1 MIKLTPPMGWNS
13 WNTFG
18 SEIDEKLIMETADV
32 MAESGLLECGYDYLV
47 IDDCWSLRK
56 RDENYKLVP
65 DPEKFPHG
73 MKYVADYIHSKGLKF
88 GIYSSDGYLT
98 CAGFPAS
105 YQYEFID
112 AETFASWGVDFLKYD
127 NCFKPSSI
135 PARLLTHR
143 MSFALENCGRDIL
156 FSSCC
161 WGTESVKE
169 WIKET
174 GAHMWRSTG
183 DILDNWAS
191 IKQIHYLQMDYQPF
205 NGQGCFN
212 DMDMLVVGMNGQGN
226 VGLGGCT
233 LTEYRTHFSLWCMLN
248 SPLMLGCDIRNMS
261 DDVKKIITN
270 KEIIA
275 INQDP
280 AGRQP
285 MLLQGFRN
293 GVHEQFFIWAKH
305 LEGGDLAVGVF
316 NLLDHDERV
325 FVGYDA
331 LGLDHTSDRVLK
343 FRDVWNDREWIYR
356 DGIKTVVP
364 AHDCYVWRCSLLP
377 YEK

>member
-1 MIKLTPPMGWNS
+1 MGWNS

-18 SEIDEKLIMETADV
+18 WDINEEIVLSTADTMV
-32 MAESGLLECGYDYLV
+32 KEGLLDAGYEYLV
-47 IDDCWSLRK
+47 IDDCWAEDE
-56 RDENYKLVP
+56 RDRDGRLVP
-65 DPEKFPHG
+65 NREKFPHG

>member
-1 MIKLTPPMGWNS
+1 MIRLTPPMGWNS

-18 SEIDEKLIMETADV
+18 WDIDEDLIMSTADKMV
-32 MAESGLLECGYDYLV
+32 EEGLLDAGYEYLV
-47 IDDCWSLRK
+47 IDDCWAEDE
-56 RDENYKLVP
+56 RDKDGKLVP
-65 DPEKFPHG
+65 NRTKFPHG
-73 MKYVADYIHSKGLKF
+73 MKYVADYVHSKGLKF
-88 GIYSSDGYLT
+88 GMYSSNGYLT

-105 YQYEFID
+105 YEYEFID
-112 AETFASWGVDFLKYD
+112 AATFASWGVDYLKYD
-127 NCFKPSSI
+127 NCFKPSTI
-135 PARLLTHR
+135 PARLLYHR
-143 MSFALENCGRDIL
+143 MSLALENCGRDIL
-156 FSSCC
+156 FSACC

-174 GAHMWRSTG
+174 GSHMWRSTG
-183 DILDNWAS
+183 DIIDNWSS
-191 IKQIHYLQMDYQPF
+191 IKQIHYEQMDYQPY
-205 NGQGCFN
+205 NGIGCFN
-212 DMDMLVVGMNGQGN
+212 DMDMLVVGMNGKGN

-261 DDVKKIITN
+261 EDVKKIITN

-280 AGRQP
+280 GGRQP

-293 GVHEQFFIWAKH
+293 GVHEQLFIWAKH
-305 LEGGDLAVGVF
+305 LDGGDIAIGVF
-316 NLLDHDERV
+316 NLMDENIPV

-331 LGLDHTSDRVLK
+331 LGLDHSTNVVLK

-356 DGIKTVVP
+356 DGIKTMVP
-364 AHDCYVWRCSLLP
+364 AHDCYVWRCKVLP
-377 YEK
+377 FEK